1 MTKRKADCPQTA
13 VEITPDIT
21 EVLKSFTEEEIA
33 TGVVT
38 SCPAPAGAE
47 PKGMERALFEELLES
62 VKEAGAILRGER
74 EAARATPI
82 EDLVGGNPD
91 GTLEAT
97 SAEEKGES
105 EVE

>member
-1 MTKRKADCPQTA
+1 VTKQKEGYPQTEA
-13 VEITPDIT
+13 EITPDSA
-21 EVLKSFTEEEIA
+21 ELLKGFTEEEIA

-82 EDLVGGNPD
+82 EDLVGGNP
-91 GTLEAT
+91 GGNLGR
-97 SAEEKGES
+97 GEGG
-105 EVE
+105 E